1 MFREYADEAI
11 KQGKVFTE
19 VAKETLEEVASETM
33 KSKFNKQNAA
43 EALKATT
50 EYATQAGEML
60 QEKVPEAFEGMEQ

>member
-33 KSKFNKQNAA
+33 KSKSNKQNELHVFIYSQAPKNLP
-43 EALKATT
+43 LK
-50 EYATQAGEML
+50 
-60 QEKVPEAFEGMEQ
+60 P